1 MPWRECHVMDER
13 LRFVARLLEGE
24 KMAPLCAE
32 FGISRKTGYKIYDR
46 YKDCGVGAFTDRSR
60 RPHRQA
66 NRLPPQVEAVIVR
79 LKRQYPGWGAPKI
92 REKLRQQSTAP
103 HLPAISTVHAVLDRC
118 GLVHR
123 RRRRRRVPLGTELSH
138 PSEPNALWCADYKGE
153 FMLGNRRYCYPLTI
167 TDFASRYLLTC
178 EALGTTQEKFAFTVF
193 ERTFKEFGLPHVI
206 RTDNG
211 VPFASAH
218 ALYGL
223 SKLAVWWLRLGIQ
236 IERITPGHPQQ
247 NGRHERMHLTLK
259 REATKPAAAN
269 VLQQQARFDAFVDR
283 YNRDRPHQAL
293 DMKVPADLYSR
304 SPRPYRGL
312 EDLAYPFHDRTVTVT
327 RCGRLCFGRRKI
339 NLSQVFAGQNVGVT
353 QVGERIWLVT
363 FMDYD
368 LGYFDDETCRL
379 EPIDNPFGPKVLP
392 MSPE

>member
-1 MPWRECHVMDER
+1 MDER
-13 LRFVARLLEGE
+13 LRLVARLLEGE

-32 FGISRKTGYKIYDR
+32 FGISRKTGYKIFDR
-46 YKDCGVGAFTDRSR
+46 YKDCGVQAFTDRSR
-60 RPHRQA
+60 RPYRQA
-66 NRLPPQVEAVIVR
+66 NRVPAPIEAVIVR
-79 LKRQYPGWGAPKI
+79 LKREYPGWGAPKI
-92 REKLRQQSTAP
+92 REKLRQQFVTP
-103 HLPAISTVHAVLDRC
+103 HLPAISTVHAVLDRH

-123 RRRRRRVPLGTELSH
+123 RRRGRRRATGTHLSR
-138 PSEPNALWCADYKGE
+138 PTEPNALWCADYKGE

-178 EALGTTQEKFAFTVF
+178 EALSTTQEQFAFTVF
-193 ERTFKEFGLPHVI
+193 ERTFKEFGLPQGI

-218 ALYGL
+218 AIYGL

-236 IERITPGHPQQ
+236 IERIKPGHPEQ

-259 REATKPAAAN
+259 KEATKPAAGN

-283 YNRDRPHQAL
+283 FNQERPHQAL
-293 DMKVPADLYSR
+293 GMRVPAEGYAR
-304 SPRPYRGL
+304 SPRVYGGL
-312 EDLAYPFHDRTVTVT
+312 EDLAYPFHDHTILVTH
-327 RCGRLCFGRRKI
+327 CGRICFKTRKV
-339 NLSQVFAGQNVGVT
+339 NLSHVFAGQLVGVT

-363 FMDYD
+363 FMHYD

-379 EPIDNPFGPKVLP
+379 EPIENPFGPKVLP
-392 MSPE
+392 MCSE